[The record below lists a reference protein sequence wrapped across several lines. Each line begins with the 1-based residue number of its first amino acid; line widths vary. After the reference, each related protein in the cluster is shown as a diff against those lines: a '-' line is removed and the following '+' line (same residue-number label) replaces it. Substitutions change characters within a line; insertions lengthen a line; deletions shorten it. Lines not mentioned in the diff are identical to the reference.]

1 MLKPLEIRRMAKT
14 KRADTE
20 WLWHMQE
27 DIQRKIDI
35 ERRQLKLY
43 RKRRMQPQPAYP
55 SAKELYG
62 AAISHEEY

>member
-1 MLKPLEIRRMAKT
+1 MAKT
-14 KRADTE
+14 TKAEFE

-27 DIQRKIDI
+27 DIQRKINI
-35 ERRQLKLY
+35 ERRQLKVN

-62 AAISHEEY
+62 AAISHEEF

>member
-1 MLKPLEIRRMAKT
+1 MANI

-27 DIQRKIDI
+27 DIQRKINMQ
-35 ERRQLKLY
+35 RRQLKLN
-43 RKRRMQPQPAYP
+43 RKRRMQPQQAYP

-62 AAISHEEY
+62 AAISHEEF